1 MSATSIGA
9 RIGAGVVRRA
19 RQRGVAIVT
28 ALLLTTLAVTVVGS
42 LFWQQQVQVRSIENQ
57 RMQLQKQWILRGAL
71 DWAQLILRADAT
83 QSNEDHLGEPWAVP
97 LAETRLDEYVDNPR
111 ADPEASDAVLSGTI
125 VDAQSLFNLTN
136 LAHEGVVNQR
146 ETAALQRLLA
156 NLGLDGN
163 LATSIANLVAAGQ
176 RAGAAAGHGARPGNQ
191 GTTTGGQMRVEHVD
205 DVLAAEG
212 VTPEALERL
221 REFTVVLPDMR
232 SINVNTAPA
241 EVLAARIDTLSLAEA
256 AALVAARETAWFRS
270 TNEFL
275 ERARQMGA
283 EGAIEHVD
291 VRTEF
296 FLING
301 HVRMSRAAMDMQALI
316 RRPGRNEP
324 SLLWIREY

>member
-1 MSATSIGA
+1 MSGA
-9 RIGAGVVRRA
+9 RTGRGVVRRA

-125 VDAQSLFNLTN
+125 IDAQSLFNLTN

-146 ETAALQRLLA
+146 ETAALQRLLT

-163 LATSIANLVAAGQ
+163 VATSIAELVAAGQ
-176 RAGAAAGHGARPGNQ
+176 RAGATAQGARPGNQ
-191 GTTTGGQMRVEHVD
+191 GESTGGQMRVEHVD
-205 DVLAAEG
+205 DVLAVEG
-212 VTPEALERL
+212 MTPEALERL

-232 SINVNTAPA
+232 SVNVNTAPA
-241 EVLAARIDTLSLAEA
+241 EVLAARIDTLSLSEA

-270 TNEFL
+270 TSEFV

-283 EGAIEHVD
+283 EGTIEHVD